1 MPDITEPSSSKGV
14 IESVELKNLIE
25 KTLDDAKATDIT
37 VMDIQGKSSLADYI
51 IVANGSS
58 TRQVASLADRII
70 DAVKPLVSSVR
81 SEGKALG
88 DWVLVD
94 AGGVI
99 VHLFR
104 PEVREFYNIERIW
117 SMNEPDK
124 QIVKIGKK

>member
-1 MPDITEPSSSKGV
+1 MPDTTEPSQSKDV
-14 IESVELKNLIE
+14 IESLELKNLIE

-37 VMDIQGKSSLADYI
+37 VMDIQGKSSMADYI
-51 IVANGSS
+51 IVANGAS
-58 TRQVASLADRII
+58 TRQVASLADKII
-70 DAVKPLVSSVR
+70 DAVKPLISSVR
-81 SEGKALG
+81 AEGKAQG

-117 SMNEPDK
+117 SMNEPEK
-124 QIVKIGKK
+124 HIVKIGKK